1 MNEWIEV
8 IGTQPTKPLEVDTTS
23 SSFYIYER
31 KDIQEYK
38 DPDNEEDTTKKWKYL
53 ERKIPRDKWIIE
65 TVQLNKE
72 NTDAIMQGMV
82 DLYELQLEGLGE

>member
-1 MNEWIEV
+1 MTEWIEV
-8 IGTQPTKPLEVDTTS
+8 IGTQPTRPSEIDTTS
-23 SSFYIYER
+23 SEFYVYER

-38 DPDNEEDTTKKWKYL
+38 DPEEESIKKWKYL
-53 ERKIPRDKWIIE
+53 ERKIPKDKWLIE
-65 TVQLNKE
+65 TAKINKQ